1 MPPSCCHQRT
11 GRQCWQGEGLKSP
24 LSVRTRSEVGVTE
37 EKNADGKEG
46 GEDGRRHSWKVKPWL
61 RAAESAGHKKALHLI
76 QSIVKL
82 TEMVRP

>member
-1 MPPSCCHQRT
+1 MLPSCCHQRT

-24 LSVRTRSEVGVTE
+24 LSVRTRSEAGVTE
-37 EKNADGKEG
+37 ENADGKEE
-46 GEDGRRHSWKVKPWL
+46 GEDGRRHSQKVKPWL
-61 RAAESAGHKKALHLI
+61 RAAESAGHKKELQLI